1 MGNCLQRNKLRSQVH
16 QEAEEDINIKQY
28 SSEYYLKEDE
38 IKEEEKPTTAAVN
51 VKKVKILL
59 TKEEL
64 EWLMFQ
70 VNNAKKIEDALAEIQ
85 RSRGAP
91 LKPVDVVFD
100 FDEDEDED
108 EDEDSCNWRP
118 SLETIPE
125 EEEEEEQE
133 SGR

>member
-28 SSEYYLKEDE
+28 S
-38 IKEEEKPTTAAVN
+38 IN